1 MRTSLRW
8 VGMAIA
14 VLLML
19 TGVAAAYVW
28 WASERGLNKVFPVPA
43 SSLSLVVPTDAAS
56 IDRGR
61 HLFQTVSACALCHS
75 TDGGGKLYEDAGPIG
90 VIAGPNLT
98 RGRGGVA
105 ATLTDA
111 DWDRAIRHGVKPDG
125 RSMLVMPSEVFANLS
140 DEDTGALIAYLKQLP
155 AVDREVPPS
164 RLRWFGRVLFV
175 AGRMKIQVAPK
186 TTDTHRVPMGREA
199 TAGQGRYLANVSG
212 CHGCHGYGLSG
223 GKVAGPPNLPPASNL
238 TPAGLTGYE
247 EPDFVRAMR
256 TGQRPDGSRLNDF
269 MPWRSFQQ
277 MTDGELH
284 ALWLYLRSVP
294 PRASGNK

>member
-1 MRTSLRW
+1 MPTLLRLL
-8 VGMAIA
+8 GIAIA

-28 WASERGLNKVFPVPA
+28 WTSERGLNRVFTVPA
-43 SSLSLVVPTDAAS
+43 PSVSLVVPTDAAS
-56 IDRGR
+56 IERGR
-61 HLFQTVSACALCHS
+61 HLFQTVSACVLCHDA
-75 TDGGGKLYEDAGPIG
+75 DGGGKLYEDAGPIG

-98 RGRGGVA
+98 RGRGGVGA
-105 ATLTDA
+105 QLTDA

-140 DEDTGALIAYLKQLP
+140 DEDTGALIAYIKQLP
-155 AVDREVPPS
+155 AVDREVPPAK
-164 RLRWFGRVLFV
+164 LRWFGRVLFA
-175 AGRMKIQVAPK
+175 AGRMNIQVAPK
-186 TTDTHRVPMGREA
+186 TTDRHRVPMGREG
-199 TAGQGRYLANVSG
+199 TTEQGRYLANVSG

-238 TPAGLTGYE
+238 TPGGMVGWE
-247 EPDFVRAMR
+247 EADFVRAIR
-256 TGQRPDGSRLNDF
+256 TGQRPDGSRVNDF
-269 MPWRSFQQ
+269 MPWRSYQQ

-294 PRASGNK
+294 ARATGNK